1 MDAVRIE
8 KYVGSERY
16 ALVRENG
23 NALRLDT
30 GVIVHFPTEVDAK
43 YFANRHGYGIVSKP
57 KCRLC
62 QHGSAY
68 TVVCALASS
77 EHDGGYLNA
86 QGKPR
91 SENEP
96 AALFVDDSKTQ
107 ARKFAEEHGYE
118 VVR

>member
-1 MDAVRIE
+1 MAVVRIE
-8 KYVGSERY
+8 KYIGAERY

-30 GVIVHFPTEVDAK
+30 GSIIHFPTEVDAK
-43 YFANRHGYGIVSKP
+43 DFANRHGYGFVSKP

-62 QHGSAY
+62 PHGSAY
-68 TVVCALASS
+68 TVCAITSR

-96 AALFVDDSKTQ
+96 AALFVDDPKTQ

-118 VVR
+118 VVL